1 MSETTVMPAIQ
12 HTPANATETALME
25 LQTIADTA
33 SMAAIENLPTV
44 IRTYR
49 IANGV
54 KQLKDRI
61 KVDGEIMQTL
71 VALQDTK
78 LGFLT
83 DRAPGN
89 KSGLKPYSQEQV
101 REAAI
106 EALLR
111 GAYWVDN
118 EFNIIAS
125 GCYLT
130 LNYFRRIVSG
140 LVTGLEIRFGTYEER
155 QVKRGD
161 SKVTEAMVSAR
172 ATWSYKGNQMELVCE
187 KTDQDDY
194 RIPVRVNASMGT
206 DAIFGK
212 AERKLLAKI
221 NRKVTGSTWLEKQA
235 TDDDVIDVEAAEPK
249 PAITATKQAKIA
261 APQSPQAEKVILPLF
276 ATDEA
281 MQSIHKQVCGMYM
294 ITELDLF
301 KSGLD
306 NRGMHPDDVA
316 RIQKWIEKRRE
327 QIRDG
332 RGQRA
337 NGKA

>member
-1 MSETTVMPAIQ
+1 MTETTLVPATQ
-12 HTPANATETALME
+12 HVPANPTETALME
-25 LQTIADTA
+25 LQQIADT
-33 SMAAIENLPTV
+33 SCMAAIDKLPTV

-49 IANGV
+49 IASGV
-54 KQLKDRI
+54 KQLRDRI
-61 KVDGEIMQTL
+61 KLDGEIMDTL

-78 LGFLT
+78 LGFVT

-89 KSGLKPYSQEQV
+89 KSNLAQYTRHQV

-130 LNYFRRIVSG
+130 LNYFRRIVGG
-140 LVTGLEIRFGTYEER
+140 LVSGLEIRFGTYEER

-161 SKVTEAMVSAR
+161 ATITEAVVSAR
-172 ATWSYKGNQMELVCE
+172 ATWSYKGNPMEMVCE
-187 KTDQDDY
+187 KTGDDDY

-212 AERKLLAKI
+212 AERKLLARI
-221 NRKVTGSTWLEKQA
+221 NRKITGSTWLEKQTA
-235 TDDDVIDVEAAEPK
+235 EDDVIDIEAVEPK
-249 PAITATKQAKIA
+249 PTPKTEPYQK
-261 APQSPQAEKVILPLF
+261 LPLF
-276 ATDEA
+276 ASDEV
-281 MQSIHKQVCGMYM
+281 MQAIHKQVCEISM
-294 ITELDLF
+294 ITELDLY
-301 KSGLD
+301 KSAIDG
-306 NRGMHPDDVA
+306 RGMHPDDLQ
-316 RIQKWIEKRRE
+316 RINKWIDKRRE
-327 QIRDG
+327 QIRSG

-337 NGKA
+337 NGK

>member
-1 MSETTVMPAIQ
+1 MTETTLAPVTQ
-12 HTPANATETALME
+12 HVPANPTETALME
-25 LQTIADTA
+25 LQQIADT
-33 SMAAIENLPTV
+33 SCMAAIDKLPTV

-49 IANGV
+49 IASGV
-54 KQLKDRI
+54 KQLRDRI
-61 KVDGEIMQTL
+61 KLDGEIMDTL

-78 LGFLT
+78 LGFVT

-89 KSGLKPYSQEQV
+89 KSNLPAYTRHQV

-130 LNYFRRIVSG
+130 LNYFRRIVGG
-140 LVTGLEIRFGTYEER
+140 LVSGLEIRFGTYEER

-161 SKVTEAMVSAR
+161 ATITEAVVSAR
-172 ATWSYKGNQMELVCE
+172 ATWSYNGHAMEMVCE
-187 KTDQDDY
+187 KTGADDY

-212 AERKLLAKI
+212 AERKLLARI
-221 NRKVTGSTWLEKQA
+221 NRKITGSTWLEKQTA
-235 TDDDVIDVEAAEPK
+235 EDDVIDIEAVEPK
-249 PAITATKQAKIA
+249 QEKPAATTKG
-261 APQSPQAEKVILPLF
+261 PQLASDELMRDFHTKVCEI
-276 ATDEA
+276 
-281 MQSIHKQVCGMYM
+281 QM
-294 ITELDLF
+294 ITDLDAF
-301 KSGLD
+301 KAGLD
-306 NRGMHPDDVA
+306 QLALHPDDLA
-316 RIQKWIEKRRE
+316 RIQTWVEKRRKV
-327 QIRDG
+327 IRDG

>member
-1 MSETTVMPAIQ
+1 MSDTTTLVPATQ
-12 HTPANATETALME
+12 FTPANPTETALVE
-25 LQTIADTA
+25 LQQIADT
-33 SMAAIENLPTV
+33 SCMSAIDKLPTV

-49 IANGV
+49 IASGV
-54 KQLKDRI
+54 KQLRDRI
-61 KVDGEIMQTL
+61 KLDGEIMDTL

-89 KSGLKPYSQEQV
+89 RSNLPQYTRHQV

-130 LNYFRRIVSG
+130 LNYFRRIVGG
-140 LVTGLEIRFGTYEER
+140 LVSGLEIRFGTYEER

-161 SKVTEAMVSAR
+161 ATITEAVVSAR
-172 ATWSYKGNQMELVCE
+172 ATWSYKGNQMELICE
-187 KTDQDDY
+187 KTGSDDY

-212 AERKLLAKI
+212 AERKLLARI
-221 NRKVTGSTWLEKQA
+221 NRKVTGSTWLEKQ
-235 TDDDVIDVEAAEPK
+235 TSEDDVIDVEAAEPK
-249 PAITATKQAKIA
+249 PEKASAAK
-261 APQSPQAEKVILPLF
+261 SPQLASDEVMRDFHAKVCEI
-276 ATDEA
+276 
-281 MQSIHKQVCGMYM
+281 QM
-294 ITELDLF
+294 ITDLDAF
-301 KSGLD
+301 AAGLAQIAL
-306 NRGMHPDDVA
+306 HADDLA
-316 RIQKWIEKRRE
+316 RIQKWIEKRR
-327 QIRDG
+327 QVIRDG